1 MLDTSEAELARS
13 FGPLLDPPF
22 SHLRKRAES
31 LLRLEAEGNDPA
43 LLRWDAAPV
52 GSPERLELLALDA
65 IVAVCFREGL
75 GSGMAAAHLERVA
88 IEAHACPVCWCDV
101 EGPPR
106 EVSTSERVGR
116 PSPHLT
122 LASHLSQAGSVVD
135 GADHEGGAGDGREQ
149 VHLVLHGPC
158 YHRVCYNC
166 LVGRALLPIRRL
178 RSETG
183 RSEANLEAELRR
195 VTEAGLLSCH
205 KCRATIAWPWGFLG
219 PYSKRQRH
227 GSERHRPPPT

>member
-13 FGPLLDPPF
+13 TGPLLDPPF

-106 EVSTSERVGR
+106 E
-116 PSPHLT
+116 
-122 LASHLSQAGSVVD
+122 AGSVVD
-135 GADHEGGAGDGREQ
+135 VDGGAGDGREQ

-219 PYSKRQRH
+219 PYSKRQGH
-227 GSERHRPPPT
+227 GSERQRPLPT

>member
-1 MLDTSEAELARS
+1 MLDTSEAELARMLDP
-13 FGPLLDPPF
+13 PLLDPPF

-106 EVSTSERVGR
+106 E
-116 PSPHLT
+116 
-122 LASHLSQAGSVVD
+122 AGSVVD
-135 GADHEGGAGDGREQ
+135 VDGGAGDGREQ

-219 PYSKRQRH
+219 PYSKRQGH
-227 GSERHRPPPT
+227 GSERQRPLPT